1 MMIDGFT
8 KSVPASEFSHF
19 PDYAYRK
26 AEKPADTLP
35 VAAFM
40 DMHRDTEKDMPF
52 VYTLARFRPDQIR
65 GPELKTSSWVDIMVD
80 VFRDES
86 KWQYRLTAF
95 ILPNQYT
102 RATKPHRL
110 GDFYVSANAFESDHE
125 SIMREVVR
133 RVSMVSEVV

>member
-1 MMIDGFT
+1 MIDGFT
-8 KSVPASEFSHF
+8 KTVPASEFSHF
-19 PDYAYRK
+19 PDYAYRRVVN
-26 AEKPADTLP
+26 PSDTLP
-35 VAAFM
+35 VATFM
-40 DMHRDTEKDMPF
+40 GTHRDAEKNMPF
-52 VYTLARFRPDQIR
+52 VYTLARSRPDQIR
-65 GPELKTSSWVDIMVD
+65 GPELKTSSLVDIMVD

-102 RATKPHRL
+102 RATRPHRL
-110 GDFYVSANAFESDHE
+110 GDFYVSAIAFESDHE